1 MIDHSRNGNDS
12 GVPRSVLS
20 FRKSQMRA
28 QHGVSGDGSQ
38 ILDKANG
45 GFKDTP
51 FETSYSNPDMIQF
64 ESNNRLPGRRSFEKE
79 VIGEEI
85 QEIADENCEDRIESM
100 S

>member
-1 MIDHSRNGNDS
+1 M
-12 GVPRSVLS
+12 
-20 FRKSQMRA
+20 
-28 QHGVSGDGSQ
+28 SGDGWQ

-64 ESNNRLPGRRSFEKE
+64 ESNNRLPGRQSFEKE

-85 QEIADENCEDRIESM
+85 
-100 S
+100 